1 MQPVLVK
8 CVRGYGD
15 KEGEEISNSLIVTE
29 SMAVSRGKRYLD
41 DPSQGGYYQV
51 KTRTFKVPHKG
62 SVVVPGTW
70 VSISNGDLNLSDT
83 PVRVKSYSLTLTP
96 NSIFGSLVTE
106 EFVDVET

>member
-15 KEGEEISNSLIVTE
+15 KEGEEITNSLIVTE

-51 KTRTFKVPHKG
+51 KTRAFKVPHKG
-62 SVVVPGTW
+62 SAIVPGAW
-70 VSISNGDLNLSDT
+70 VTISNGDLNLSET
-83 PVRVKSYSLTLTP
+83 PVRVKQYSLTITP
-96 NSIFGSLVTE
+96 KSIMAMMTTE